1 MRAPLRQRFILAAI
15 AFLFAGALPPS
26 AADEKPQPNP
36 FTELPFSEWTKQ
48 GNIETVRWKT
58 SAFVIG
64 LTSHQRLVARFVME
78 VDGKALTKR
87 GNHGSIVGLVQVTDA
102 AGRNYRHYAS
112 MDLSNL
118 DPEKKST
125 DIVDYWDAF
134 VLPGD
139 YTVDLALYHSG
150 TGEHNLIQR
159 KLSVT
164 ALKND
169 PLPEAWRNVPTL
181 EFVDPAM
188 PPDKEI
194 YFHPEVQGKLEL
206 PLNTRRTVQLQ
217 VLADLTP
224 SELFHGSQARY
235 NRYLIAAVPSFKVF
249 SQIQVRN
256 GTLDMAILDLL
267 ERRVTF
273 EEGDIKAIDWTSLKK
288 ALMTMGVATIS
299 VRSLGIREPTPAFLR
314 DELLR
319 RLTPAQSSTGND
331 PLQIFIVFGSPLGL
345 YSFKGTHDN
354 PVATDC
360 NCRIYYLEYDISW
373 NYDQFSAT
381 GNVEKM
387 FSPLHVKSFHVHNPA
402 EVRNALARILN
413 EVSQM

>member
-1 MRAPLRQRFILAAI
+1 
-15 AFLFAGALPPS
+15 
-26 AADEKPQPNP
+26 
-36 FTELPFSEWTKQ
+36 
-48 GNIETVRWKT
+48 
-58 SAFVIG
+58 
-64 LTSHQRLVARFVME
+64 ME

-87 GNHGSIVGLVQVTDA
+87 GN
-102 AGRNYRHYAS
+102 
-112 MDLSNL
+112 
-118 DPEKKST
+118 
-125 DIVDYWDAF
+125 
-134 VLPGD
+134 
-139 YTVDLALYHSG
+139 
-150 TGEHNLIQR
+150 
-159 KLSVT
+159 
-164 ALKND
+164 
-169 PLPEAWRNVPTL
+169 
-181 EFVDPAM
+181 
-188 PPDKEI
+188 
-194 YFHPEVQGKLEL
+194 
-206 PLNTRRTVQLQ
+206 
-217 VLADLTP
+217 
-224 SELFHGSQARY
+224 
-235 NRYLIAAVPSFKVF
+235 
-249 SQIQVRN
+249 
-256 GTLDMAILDLL
+256 
-267 ERRVTF
+267 
-273 EEGDIKAIDWTSLKK
+273 KAIDWTSLKK